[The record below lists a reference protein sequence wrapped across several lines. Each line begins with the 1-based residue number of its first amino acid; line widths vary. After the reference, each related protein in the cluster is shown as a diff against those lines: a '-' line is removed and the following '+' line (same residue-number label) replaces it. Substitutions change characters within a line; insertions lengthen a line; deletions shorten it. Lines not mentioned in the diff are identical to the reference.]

1 MAASRL
7 DSPSFSFFAEPAA
20 QSHCVRL
27 GVPATEAGDAAQAA
41 RAGLALHDIHLT
53 LPDGRRLFDGISQPL
68 PRARV
73 GLLGANGTGKS
84 LLLQVLAGVRSPDRG
99 RIARPGRLS
108 WVPQHLAV
116 QPGTTVADLAGLGA
130 LQAAWARVEAGG
142 TDPADFEQLDGRW
155 DALPQLRRA
164 LTDAGL
170 PLLSPEDPALPLS
183 GGQRT
188 RVALASAFQAP
199 HSAAD
204 WLLLDEPTNHLDTT
218 ARDWL
223 QRQIARWPGGLLVA
237 SHDRALLDTM
247 DFIAVLDRQGLAL
260 HRGNHAHY
268 AALQAT
274 QQQAAQAA
282 LDHAKAERRSAERQ
296 LAARHDDQQRRS
308 ARDARQARTANL
320 PGILLQRRKDAA
332 QASAGRAHEQRAG
345 QQAALDAQVREAA
358 ARVQPA
364 ASAAL
369 ALPAATVP
377 AGRRV
382 LMLEDLVLPWPFS
395 PAPPLQLQLHGPA
408 RLAVCGAN
416 GSGKSTLLALL
427 AGRLAPR
434 AGRCATFV
442 PTALLDQH
450 ADGLDPQQPVLTQ
463 LAARGCP
470 LSESAQRMRL
480 AQLGLD
486 AHRVNL
492 PVGRLSGGERLKAAL
507 ACALWPATPAQLLL
521 LDEPT
526 NHLDLAA
533 AQAVEQALAH
543 FPGALV
549 VVSHDRA
556 FLDALGITQTLW
568 LDVPVSGSGAPSC
581 APPAR
586 S

>member
-1 MAASRL
+1 MAASPAFPFSSSTAPL
-7 DSPSFSFFAEPAA
+7 DSGM
-20 QSHCVRL
+20 RL
-27 GVPATEAGDAAQAA
+27 GVPATEAGDAAN
-41 RAGLALHDIHLT
+41 AGLTLHDLSLT
-53 LPDGRRLFDGISQPL
+53 LPDGRTLFDGLRQHL
-68 PRARV
+68 PRARI
-73 GLLGANGTGKS
+73 GLLGANGVGKS
-84 LLLQVLAGVRSPDRG
+84 LLLQVLAGVRPPSRG
-99 RIARPGRLS
+99 RVARPGRLN
-108 WVPQHLAV
+108 WVPQHLPV
-116 QPGTTVADLAGLGA
+116 QAHSTVADLAGLGA
-130 LQAAWARVEAGG
+130 VQAAWQRVEAGG
-142 TDPADFEQLDGRW
+142 TDPADFDTLDGRW
-155 DALPQLRRA
+155 DALPRLQRA
-164 LTDAGL
+164 LAEAGL
-170 PLLSPEDPALPLS
+170 PLLSPDDPATPLS

-188 RVALASAFQAP
+188 RVALASAFDAP
-199 HSAAD
+199 AD
-204 WLLLDEPTNHLDTT
+204 WLLLDEPTNHLDTG
-218 ARDWL
+218 ARNGL
-223 QRQIARWPGGLLVA
+223 QQQIARWPGGLLVA
-237 SHDRALLDTM
+237 SHDRALLDAM
-247 DFIAVLDRQGLAL
+247 DFIAVLDARGMAL

-282 LDHAKAERRSAERQ
+282 LDHAKAERRSAQRQ
-296 LAARHDDQQRRS
+296 LAAQHDDQQRRT
-308 ARDARQARTANL
+308 ARDARNARTANL

-332 QASAGRAHEQRAG
+332 QASAGRAHEQRADR
-345 QQAALDAQVREAA
+345 QATLDAQVRDAA
-358 ARVQPA
+358 ARVQPV

-382 LMLEDLVLPWPFS
+382 LALEDLVLPWPDT

-450 ADGLDPQQPVLTQ
+450 ADGLDPQQTVLAQ

-470 LSESAQRMRL
+470 LTESEQRMRL

-486 AHRVNL
+486 ATRVNV
-492 PVGRLSGGERLKAAL
+492 PVGRLSGGERIKAAL

-533 AQAVEQALAH
+533 AQAVEQALSQ

-549 VVSHDRA
+549 VVSHETA
-556 FLDALGITQTLW
+556 FLQALGITQTLW
-568 LDVPVSGSGAPSC
+568 LDE
-581 APPAR
+581 AR
-586 S
+586 